1 MSSTELPKQST
12 SAFGSFPSFQSTPN
26 DAGGSRV
33 PRWVWAVVALV
44 AVMFAVLV
52 VQALQR
58 YAISLPHMPGASG
71 ASPAEARP
79 LNARIV

>member
-1 MSSTELPKQST
+1 
-12 SAFGSFPSFQSTPN
+12 
-26 DAGGSRV
+26 
-33 PRWVWAVVALV
+33 
-44 AVMFAVLV
+44 MFAVLV

-79 LNARIV
+79 LNARSV